1 MMIDMITEYEF
12 GAKYREAN
20 MKDTEGF
27 MTVVCVWLGIFY
39 ASHARDLSLSD
50 RNKKYY
56 VVVVNG
62 RERCCL
68 IRENKRHRMV

>member
-1 MMIDMITEYEF
+1 MITEYEF

-50 RNKKYY
+50 RNKKHY
-56 VVVVNG
+56 VVPVVNG
-62 RERCCL
+62 RERWCL
-68 IRENKRHRMV
+68 IRENKRHKMV